1 METVGDFEYSRKDLV
16 GHGAFA
22 VVFKGR
28 HAKKPDWEVAIKSI
42 NKKNLSKSQIL
53 LGKEIKILK
62 ELQHENIVALY
73 DVQETPNFVFL
84 VMEYCN
90 GGDLADYL
98 QAKGTLR
105 EDTLRVFLQ
114 QIAAAMRVLKS
125 KGIIHRDLKPQ
136 NILLSYTG
144 RKKSGINGIR
154 VKIADFGFARYLQS
168 NMMAATL
175 CGSPMYMA
183 PEVIMS
189 QNYDAKADLWSIGTV
204 VYQCLVGKPPFQA
217 NSPQDLRMFYE
228 KNKTLLPNIPRETS
242 AQLREL
248 LLGLLQRNQK
258 ERMDF
263 DTFFSHPFLEQTPSL
278 KKSCPVP
285 VPACPGSVSDSTC
298 GSSPSCRYVSPP
310 SLPDMQALPEDVLS
324 SPPLG
329 PPNYLQLSKESSTS
343 SKNSSCDTDDFVL
356 VPHLSGEQSY
366 DLAMGAPGRRPSSE
380 FLLCGGATQ
389 PPPGQTPAVSPRA
402 ETTPIP
408 VPTQVRNYQR
418 IKQNLSSSPTAALYG
433 SPRSGTVRRSNTSP
447 MGFPKVASVSPSPA
461 DGHTVG
467 RRLSTGSSR
476 PYSPSPLVGTIPEQL
491 GHCCC
496 GHPHSHEARSR
507 SSSGGSPVPSS
518 QLLGARLQS
527 APVLT
532 DIYQNKQKLHKQL
545 SDPSALASPPSYSP
559 QLGRPG
565 NLGTSPTKHLGSSP
579 RTSDWLQKSPL
590 PTIIG
595 SPTKTTAPFKIPK
608 TQASCNLMAL
618 ASQLG
623 TADSPAPTK
632 TLNEARDLCTLHG
645 SPYSAGRHFAP
656 EAGRTTFGRSVSTG
670 RLSEQPVRITLGG
683 QTYQGSTDSLNT
695 ERPMDTVGSNSSAG
709 SLCSTSGRVC
719 VGSPPGMAIGT
730 SPPGAEA
737 APSSLCYVPYGTSP
751 PSLEGF
757 ITFEAPELPEETL
770 MEREHTDTLMHL
782 RMMLSFTDCVLEM
795 AAVRAGGADLGSS
808 AASLYPPQES
818 VVVDQISQLSKEWG
832 QVEQLV
838 LYMKA
843 AQLLASSLHL
853 AKAQIK
859 SAKLNPSS
867 AVKQVVKNLNERYK
881 TCISLCRRLTDK
893 LNHFFSDK
901 QRFVDEI
908 NSVTAEK
915 LIYNHAVEMVQAAA
929 LDEMFQQTEDIAY
942 RYSKAAMLLEGLS
955 KILQDPADV
964 ENIIKYKASVDRRIS
979 ALCYCTVTLY
989 E

>member
-28 HAKKPDWEVAIKSI
+28 HRKKTDWEVAIKCI

-62 ELQHENIVALY
+62 
-73 DVQETPNFVFL
+73 
-84 VMEYCN
+84 YCN

-105 EDTLRVFLQ
+105 EETLKVFLQ
-114 QIAAAMRVLKS
+114 QIAAAMRILNS

-136 NILLSYTG
+136 NILLSYSG
-144 RKKSGINGIR
+144 RKKSNISGIR
-154 VKIADFGFARYLQS
+154 IKIADFGFARYLQS

-204 VYQCLVGKPPFQA
+204 IYQCLVGKPPFQA

-228 KNKTLLPNIPRETS
+228 KNKNLQPIIPRETS
-242 AQLREL
+242 PQLSDL

-258 ERMDF
+258 DRMDF
-263 DTFFSHPFLEQTPSL
+263 DTFFSHPFLEPSSTI

-285 VPACPGSVSDSTC
+285 VPSASNTLLPLLPLSQ
-298 GSSPSCRYVSPP
+298 
-310 SLPDMQALPEDVLS
+310 SLPDMQTLAEDGLS

-329 PPNYLQLSKESSTS
+329 PPNFLQLSKESAGSTS

-356 VPHLSGEQSY
+356 VPHISTDSCEYVLQRWTDQPRVDRLTLLSLLVPFRQPQSV
-366 DLAMGAPGRRPSSE
+366 
-380 FLLCGGATQ
+380 
-389 PPPGQTPAVSPRA
+389 PGQTPMVSPRA

-418 IKQNLSSSPTAALYG
+418 IKQNLSSSPTTTLYT
-433 SPRSGTVRRSNTSP
+433 GTNFRLWNR
-447 MGFPKVASVSPSPA
+447 PS
-461 DGHTVG
+461 
-467 RRLSTGSSR
+467 
-476 PYSPSPLVGTIPEQL
+476 
-491 GHCCC
+491 
-496 GHPHSHEARSR
+496 
-507 SSSGGSPVPSS
+507 GSPVPSS
-518 QLLGARLQS
+518 QLLGARLHS
-527 APVLT
+527 APTLT
-532 DIYQNKQKLHKQL
+532 EVYQTRQKLHKQL
-545 SDPSALASPPSYSP
+545 SDPVQPSSSCSHSP
-559 QLGRPG
+559 QLGRPA
-565 NLGTSPTKHLGSSP
+565 NLGSSPTKLLGSSP

-595 SPTKTTAPFKIPK
+595 SPTK
-608 TQASCNLMAL
+608 
-618 ASQLG
+618 
-623 TADSPAPTK
+623 
-632 TLNEARDLCTLHG
+632 LCLCG
-645 SPYSAGRHFAP
+645 S
-656 EAGRTTFGRSVSTG
+656 
-670 RLSEQPVRITLGG
+670 
-683 QTYQGSTDSLNT
+683 
-695 ERPMDTVGSNSSAG
+695 VGSNSSAG
-709 SLCSTSGRVC
+709 SLCSTSGRNY
-719 VGSPPGMAIGT
+719 VGSPPGMAMGS
-730 SPPGAEA
+730 SPPGGFGGGQLVPGADG
-737 APSSLCYVPYGTSP
+737 APSSLRYVPYGTSP

-795 AAVRAGGADLGSS
+795 AAVRASGTELGAS
-808 AASLYPPQES
+808 AASLYPPQDS

-853 AKAQIK
+853 AKAEIK
-859 SAKLNPSS
+859 AAKLNPST

-881 TCISLCRRLTDK
+881 SCISLCRRLTDK

-915 LIYNHAVEMVQAAA
+915 LIYSHAVEMVQSAA
-929 LDEMFQQTEDIAY
+929 LDEMFKQTEDIAY
-942 RYSKAAMLLEGLS
+942 RYSKAAMLLDGLS
-955 KILQDPADV
+955 KILQDPTDV
-964 ENIIKYKASVDRRIS
+964 ENVVKCESTIPVCSF
-979 ALCYCTVTLY
+979 TLILL
-989 E
+989 ER

>member
-28 HAKKPDWEVAIKSI
+28 HRKKMDWEVAVKSI

-62 ELQHENIVALY
+62 VSSILLIKWFCLY
-73 DVQETPNFVFL
+73 CSTPQ
-84 VMEYCN
+84 YCN

-114 QIAAAMRVLKS
+114 QISAAMRILNS

-136 NILLSYTG
+136 NILLSYTS
-144 RKKSGINGIR
+144 RKRSSIHGIR
-154 VKIADFGFARYLQS
+154 IKIADFGFARYLQS

-228 KNKTLLPNIPRETS
+228 KNKSLLPIIPRETS
-242 AQLREL
+242 PSLCNL

-258 ERMDF
+258 DRMDF
-263 DTFFSHPFLEQTPSL
+263 DAFFSHPFLDPPSLSISFSCPILLTHTHTHTHTPPTPTNIHTFCSLQHTHTPSL
-278 KKSCPVP
+278 LQ
-285 VPACPGSVSDSTC
+285 
-298 GSSPSCRYVSPP
+298 
-310 SLPDMQALPEDVLS
+310 SLPDMQTLPEDCLS

-329 PPNYLQLSKESSTS
+329 PPNYLQLSKESGGSTS
-343 SKNSSCDTDDFVL
+343 SKNSSSDTDDFVL
-356 VPHLSGEQSY
+356 VPHLSTESCES
-366 DLAMGAPGRRPSSE
+366 A
-380 FLLCGGATQ
+380 
-389 PPPGQTPAVSPRA
+389 
-402 ETTPIP
+402 
-408 VPTQVRNYQR
+408 
-418 IKQNLSSSPTAALYG
+418 
-433 SPRSGTVRRSNTSP
+433 GT
-447 MGFPKVASVSPSPA
+447 
-461 DGHTVG
+461 HT
-467 RRLSTGSSR
+467 
-476 PYSPSPLVGTIPEQL
+476 
-491 GHCCC
+491 C
-496 GHPHSHEARSR
+496 
-507 SSSGGSPVPSS
+507 SPVPSS
-518 QLLGARLQS
+518 QLLGGRLQS
-527 APVLT
+527 APTLT
-532 DIYQNKQKLHKQL
+532 EVYHTRQKLHKQL
-545 SDPSALASPPSYSP
+545 SDPIQPSTCNYPPSHSP
-559 QLGRPG
+559 HLGRPG
-565 NLGTSPTKHLGSSP
+565 NLGTSPRS
-579 RTSDWLQKSPL
+579 SDWLTKSPL

-595 SPTKTTAPFKIPK
+595 SPTKVGPFGLAQPRGGA
-608 TQASCNLMAL
+608 ASPRTVLFTVGSPPNSSTPPTC
-618 ASQLG
+618 SHLG
-623 TADSPAPTK
+623 TRPQQSNYAKVIGLHIDTHQQQSYPCALSP
-632 TLNEARDLCTLHG
+632 
-645 SPYSAGRHFAP
+645 S
-656 EAGRTTFGRSVSTG
+656 
-670 RLSEQPVRITLGG
+670 LS
-683 QTYQGSTDSLNT
+683 
-695 ERPMDTVGSNSSAG
+695 VGSNSSAG
-709 SLCSTSGRVC
+709 SLCSTSGRVY
-719 VGSPPGMAIGT
+719 VGSPPGMAIGA
-730 SPPGAEA
+730 SPPGGAEA
-737 APSSLCYVPYGTSP
+737 GPSSLRYIPYGTSP
-751 PSLEGF
+751 PSLDGF

-782 RMMLSFTDCVLEM
+782 RMMLSFTDCVLEI
-795 AAVRAGGADLGSS
+795 AAVRAGGADLGVS

-867 AVKQVVKNLNERYK
+867 AVKQVVKSLNERYK
-881 TCISLCRRLTDK
+881 SCISLCRLLTDK

-915 LIYNHAVEMVQAAA
+915 LIYNHAVETVQSAA

-942 RYSKAAMLLEGLS
+942 RYNKAGMLLDGLS
-955 KILQDPADV
+955 KILQDPADIQNV
-964 ENIIKYKASVDRRIS
+964 AKYKASVDRRIS